1 MITIL
6 AADIGGTSSRFGH
19 FAIEQGLLHC
29 VGTTWLRSGEMSSF
43 DMLLESLE
51 EQKFSLLPR
60 TASVAVFAI
69 AGPVQ
74 GGVYC
79 DPPNISWDV
88 DLRRESTK
96 LLAPHAVLMNDFLA
110 QGYACRS
117 PVGAR
122 ALLVLPGTAA
132 EERCVAT
139 IGAGTGLGKAFLLP
153 DGRGGY
159 VGGPSE
165 GGHVNAAIE
174 SDREREFERF
184 ALERIRRPFLS
195 WEEIVSGRGLAL
207 LHEFL
212 TGDKLSPAEVAATFE
227 GDSETVEWFAR
238 FYGRVCRNFALET
251 LCFGGL
257 YIAGGVAV
265 KNQILVTHPAFGES
279 FRAHP
284 VQADVLARIPVW
296 LIADEE
302 SGVYG
307 AALFGAQILRHVA
320 SGEPR
325 GYAP

>member
-19 FAIEQGLLHC
+19 FVIEQGLLHC
-29 VGTTWLRSGEMSSF
+29 VGTTWLRSAEMSSF

-51 EQKFSLLPR
+51 ETKFSLLPR
-60 TASVAVFAI
+60 NASVSVFAV
-69 AGPVQ
+69 AGPVE

-88 DLRRESTK
+88 DLRRPTTGT
-96 LLAPHAVLMNDFLA
+96 LAPHAALMNDFLA

-117 PVGAR
+117 PVGNR
-122 ALLVLPGTAA
+122 AIPVLTGTPD
-132 EERCVAT
+132 EDRCVAT

-159 VGGPSE
+159 IGGPSE
-165 GGHVNAAIE
+165 GGHANCALE
-174 SDREREFERF
+174 TEREREFEKF
-184 ALERIRRPFLS
+184 ALAQVKKPFLS
-195 WEEIVSGRGLAL
+195 WEDIVSGRGLSL
-207 LHEFL
+207 VHHFL
-212 TGDKLSPAEVAATFE
+212 TGAKLEPADVAATFE
-227 GDSETVEWFAR
+227 PGSETVEWFSR
-238 FYGRVCRNFALET
+238 FYARTCRNFALET

-265 KNQILVTHPAFGES
+265 KNQILVTHPVFGET
-279 FRAHP
+279 FRSHP
-284 VQADVLARIPVW
+284 VQADVLARIPVY

-307 AALFGAQILRHVA
+307 AALFGAQILRN
-320 SGEPR
+320 SGGGDHR
-325 GYAP
+325 GRV